1 MLKKITAIF
10 AIAAMLLSLAACS
23 GDTTRFTAGAELTA
37 NPFPNRIIAKEV
49 AAKYEMT
56 EVYSYAGKAYKT
68 FEYEGKNVLARI
80 ENSGNVRVLFEYPLD
95 TVITYDI
102 AASKRSGN
110 YLYFT
115 KQDAGAAY
123 ASLCAIY
130 LPTLTQ
136 LTIIDTPCSSM
147 VLLDCKS
154 TDDMYPYGIIV
165 NASQIAVIDLRL
177 GSPSKYSKTLTDI
190 ATFIDAGDTLFAP
203 DSFGAYTETTVE
215 AIDKDHVMI
224 NIIKKNSKGET
235 KEEINFTF
243 NPENSVAS
251 F

>member
-1 MLKKITAIF
+1 MLKKITALV
-10 AIAAMLLSLAACS
+10 AVVAMMLSLAACS
-23 GDTTRFTAGAELTA
+23 GDTTRFAKGAALTA
-37 NPFPNRIIAKEV
+37 DPFTDKVIAKEV

-56 EVYSYAGKAYKT
+56 EIHTYAEKAYKT
-68 FEYEGKNVLARI
+68 FEYEGKKVLARV
-80 ENSGNVRVLFEYPLD
+80 EKSGNVRVLFEYPLD

-102 AASKRSGN
+102 EATKRSGN

-115 KQDAGAAY
+115 KKDAGAPY

-130 LPTLTQ
+130 MPTCTQ

-147 VLLDCKS
+147 VLLDCKPK
-154 TDDMYPYGIIV
+154 DDMYSYGIIV

-177 GSPSKYSKTLTDI
+177 GSPSSYSKTLEEI
-190 ATFIDAGDTLFAP
+190 GTFIDAGDTLFAP
-203 DSFGAYTETTVE
+203 GDFGSYIETTVE
-215 AIDKDHVMI
+215 PIDKTHVMV